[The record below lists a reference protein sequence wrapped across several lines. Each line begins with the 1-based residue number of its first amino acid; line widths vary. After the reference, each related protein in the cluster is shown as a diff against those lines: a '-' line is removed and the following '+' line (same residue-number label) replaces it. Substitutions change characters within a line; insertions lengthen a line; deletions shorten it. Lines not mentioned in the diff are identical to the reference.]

1 MRRNVPGYNFLH
13 SLEKYEPILL
23 EWEFPYIYKKKKS
36 FVVFLE
42 LISDV
47 FGQKEQ
53 FYVNN
58 TSLCWLQRAP
68 EWLALQSDEYESQ
81 QFGKF
86 LFILFEVHYT
96 VELSG
101 AVKIDSALKINCWQ
115 FCLYCKK
122 YWSPPLHL
130 D

>member
-1 MRRNVPGYNFLH
+1 MYQVIISFIVWRSMNPSCLNENSHTY
-13 SLEKYEPILL
+13 KK
-23 EWEFPYIYKKKKS
+23 KKKKS
-36 FVVFLE
+36 FVVFFE